1 MSRGPDPRGASEDV
15 TPGPRTWSW
24 LGGGGPPTTV
34 AGAESA
40 VVLLVIGARL
50 GTLVQA
56 LPSLPGGVSSSP
68 AAAGYV
74 ACWAAAAAAS
84 ITVSVAS
91 YRRGR
96 ALSDAAQVAD
106 IALAVVIVLLGPWTV
121 SVEDRIGSWEGFQPG
136 YALSVVLSMIAMRSS
151 GVWVAGLSAL
161 VAAEV
166 VYLASASDTAS
177 ATTIV
182 GNLFTVIVLGL
193 VGRGSV
199 QYLRRVADDADEAR
213 AQASELARLREE
225 QRAQVAIHN
234 GAAVMHLL
242 GDPSLD
248 DTTRDRLLEQAQY
261 EATRMRAYLRGV
273 PRSHLDPG
281 TDASGPRPLA
291 DVVSRRCREFDD
303 LVIELA
309 LDLGQGVLVD
319 PAVAE
324 AVDNALTSL
333 LLNVRAHSGARLV
346 VVHLDAG
353 DEFPPTGWVLTV
365 HDDGRGFDPTAV
377 ELGVGLR
384 EVVHGEL
391 GRHGVDV
398 RLEST
403 SGGGTTVTMTGA
415 VAGFPAAGGGSTR

>member
-1 MSRGPDPRGASEDV
+1 MSRRPDLREETADAV
-15 TPGPRTWSW
+15 PGPRTWSW
-24 LGGGGPPTTV
+24 VRGGGPPTTV

-40 VVLLVIGARL
+40 IVVLVIGARI

-68 AAAGYV
+68 APAWYV

-84 ITVSVAS
+84 ITVSVTS
-91 YRRGR
+91 YRRGH
-96 ALSDAAQVAD
+96 ALSDRAQAVD

-121 SVEDRIGSWEGFQPG
+121 AVEDRIGSWEGFQPG
-136 YALSVVLSMIAMRSS
+136 YALSVVLSMIAMRHG
-151 GVWVAGLSAL
+151 GVWLAGLSAI

-166 VYLASASDTAS
+166 FYLASASETAS
-177 ATTIV
+177 ASTIV
-182 GNLFTVIVLGL
+182 GNLFTVIVLGV

-248 DTTRDRLLEQAQY
+248 DVTRDRLLEQAQY

-273 PRSHLDPG
+273 PRSHLDPDED
-281 TDASGPRPLA
+281 TSGPRPLA
-291 DVVSRRCREFDD
+291 DVVSRKCREFDD
-303 LVIELA
+303 LVIEVA
-309 LDLGQGVLVD
+309 LDLGQGVRVE

-324 AVDNALTSL
+324 AVENALTSL
-333 LLNVRAHSGARLV
+333 LLNVRMHSGARLV

-353 DEFPPTGWVLTV
+353 DDFPPTGWVLTV
-365 HDDGRGFDPTAV
+365 HDDGHGFDPAGV

-384 EVVHGEL
+384 EVVRGEL

-398 RLEST
+398 RIEST
-403 SGGGTTVTMTGA
+403 AAGGTTVTMAGA
-415 VAGFPAAGGGSTR
+415 VAGFPGIDVEGTR